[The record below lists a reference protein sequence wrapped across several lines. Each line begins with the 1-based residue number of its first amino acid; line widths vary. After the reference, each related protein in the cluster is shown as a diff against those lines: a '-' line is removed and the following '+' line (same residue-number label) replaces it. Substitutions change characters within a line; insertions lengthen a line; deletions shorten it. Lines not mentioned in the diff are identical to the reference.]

1 MWIGIILGLV
11 IGIIL
16 CAIFFLPKLKQ
27 TQQLDKQIEQQNRTE
42 LALYNQR
49 KKDVDELNQKLV
61 DLTDTLQ
68 QKQSNADDYAQKYLD
83 SKVET
88 ANAQFDAKVKELD
101 NLYSKAEEDGKEE
114 YLATLEEFSIDFQKQ
129 IEEKNIELAGL
140 LEKIRTTKAA
150 VDAAVEVNKRAAAE
164 RDKADFYRIVLS
176 DEDKKEI
183 KELQELLSHF
193 RNPEPLNKV
202 IWKTYYEKPYTDLI
216 GRVVGNSVKTGI
228 YKITNITSGKTYV
241 GQAVNIADRWKQ
253 HIKRGMGAETPTQNK
268 LYPAMLK
275 EGVDNFTFE
284 IVEECSRA
292 ELNEKEKYWIT
303 FYQGME
309 FGYNMKRG

>member
-27 TQQLDKQIEQQNRTE
+27 TKQLDKQIEQQNRTE

-49 KKDVDELNQKLV
+49 KKDVDDLNQKLI

-68 QKQSNADDYAQKYLD
+68 QKQNNAEEYAQKYLD

-88 ANAQFDAKVKELD
+88 ANAQFDAKVKELE

-114 YLATLEEFSIDFQKQ
+114 YLATLKEFSVDFQKQ
-129 IEEKNIELAGL
+129 VEEQREELAGL
-140 LEKIRTTKAA
+140 QEKIRTTKAA

-228 YKITNITSGKTYV
+228 YKITNMTSGMCYIGKST
-241 GQAVNIADRWKQ
+241 NIAERWKQ
-253 HIKRGMGAETPTQNK
+253 HIKRGMGADAPTQNK

-284 IVEECSRA
+284 IVEECKIN
-292 ELNEKEKYWIT
+292 ELPEKEKYWIT

>member
-27 TQQLDKQIEQQNRTE
+27 TQQLDEEIVQKNRTE
-42 LALYNQR
+42 QVLYNQR
-49 KKDVDELNQKLV
+49 QKEVAEMTQKLV

-88 ANAQFDAKVKELD
+88 ANAQFDAKVKELE
-101 NLYSKAEEDGKEE
+101 NLYSKAEEEGKEE
-114 YLATLEEFSIDFQKQ
+114 YLATLEEFTVDFQKQ

-140 LEKIRTTKAA
+140 QEKIRTTKAA

-216 GRVVGNSVKTGI
+216 GRVVGNSIKTGI
-228 YKITNITSGKTYV
+228 YKITNMTSGMCYIGKST
-241 GQAVNIADRWKQ
+241 NIAERWKQ
-253 HIKRGMGAETPTQNK
+253 HIKRGMGADAPTQNK

-284 IVEECSRA
+284 IVEECKIN
-292 ELNEKEKYWIT
+292 ELPEKEKYWIT

>member
-27 TQQLDKQIEQQNRTE
+27 TKQLDKQIEQQNRTE

-49 KKDVDELNQKLV
+49 KKDVDELNQKLI

-68 QKQSNADDYAQKYLD
+68 QKQNNADDYAKKYLN

-101 NLYSKAEEDGKEE
+101 NLYSKAKEEGKEE
-114 YLATLEEFSIDFQKQ
+114 YLTTLEEFSVNFQKQ
-129 IEEKNIELAGL
+129 VEEQKEELAGL
-140 LEKIRTTKAA
+140 QEKIRTTKAA

-164 RDKADFYRIVLS
+164 KDKADFYRIVLS
-176 DEDKKEI
+176 EEDKKEI

-216 GRVVGNSVKTGI
+216 GRVVGNSIKTGI
-228 YKITNITSGKTYV
+228 YKITNMTSGKCYV
-241 GQAVNIADRWKQ
+241 GQAVNIAERWKQ
-253 HIKRGMGAETPTQNK
+253 HIKRGMGADAPTQNK

-284 IVEECSRA
+284 IIEECSRA

>member
-16 CAIFFLPKLKQ
+16 CTIFFLPKLKQ
-27 TQQLDKQIEQQNRTE
+27 TKQLDKQIEQQNRTE

-49 KKDVDELNQKLV
+49 KKDVDELNQKLI

-68 QKQSNADDYAQKYLD
+68 QKQNNADDYAKKYLN

-101 NLYSKAEEDGKEE
+101 NLYSKAKEEGKEE
-114 YLATLEEFSIDFQKQ
+114 YLTTLEEFSVNFQKQ
-129 IEEKNIELAGL
+129 VEEQKEELAGL
-140 LEKIRTTKAA
+140 QEKIRTTKAA

-164 RDKADFYRIVLS
+164 KDKADFYRIVLS
-176 DEDKKEI
+176 EEDKKEI

-216 GRVVGNSVKTGI
+216 GRVVGNSIKTGI
-228 YKITNITSGKTYV
+228 YKITNMTSGKCYV
-241 GQAVNIADRWKQ
+241 GQAVNIAERWKQ
-253 HIKRGMGAETPTQNK
+253 HIKRGMGADAPTQNK

-284 IVEECSRA
+284 IIEECSRA

>member
-27 TQQLDKQIEQQNRTE
+27 TKQLDKQIEQQNRTE

-88 ANAQFDAKVKELD
+88 ANAQFDAKVKELE
-101 NLYSKAEEDGKEE
+101 NLYSKAKEDGKEE
-114 YLATLEEFSIDFQKQ
+114 YLVTLEEFTVDFQKQ
-129 IEEKNIELAGL
+129 LEEQREELAGL
-140 LEKIRTTKAA
+140 QEKIRTTKAA

-216 GRVVGNSVKTGI
+216 GRVVGSSIKTGI

-284 IVEECSRA
+284 IIEECSRA

>member
-27 TQQLDKQIEQQNRTE
+27 TKQLDKQIEQQNRTE

-68 QKQSNADDYAQKYLD
+68 QKQNNADDYAQKYLD

-101 NLYSKAEEDGKEE
+101 NLYSKAEEEGKEE
-114 YLATLEEFSIDFQKQ
+114 YLATLEEYTVDFQKQ

-140 LEKIRTTKAA
+140 LEKIRVTKAA

-216 GRVVGNSVKTGI
+216 GRVVGSSIKTGI
-228 YKITNITSGKTYV
+228 YKITNITSGMCYIGKST
-241 GQAVNIADRWKQ
+241 NIADRWKQ

-284 IVEECSRA
+284 IVEECKIN
-292 ELNEKEKYWIT
+292 ELPEKEKYWIT

>member
-27 TQQLDKQIEQQNRTE
+27 TKQLDKQIEQQNRTE

-49 KKDVDELNQKLV
+49 KKDVDELNQKLI

-68 QKQSNADDYAQKYLD
+68 QKQNNADEYAQKYLD
-83 SKVET
+83 SKVGI
-88 ANAQFDAKVKELD
+88 ANAQFDAKVKELE

-129 IEEKNIELAGL
+129 VENKKIELAGL
-140 LEKIRTTKAA
+140 QEKIRTTKAA

-164 RDKADFYRIVLS
+164 KDKADFYRIVLS
-176 DEDKKEI
+176 EEDKKEI

-228 YKITNITSGKTYV
+228 YKITNITSGKCYV

-268 LYPAMLK
+268 LYPAILK

>member
-1 MWIGIILGLV
+1 MWIGIVLGLV

-27 TQQLDKQIEQQNRTE
+27 TKQLDKQIEQQNRTE

-49 KKDVDELNQKLV
+49 KKDVDELNQKLI

-68 QKQSNADDYAQKYLD
+68 QKQNNADEYAQKYLD
-83 SKVET
+83 SKVGI
-88 ANAQFDAKVKELD
+88 ANAQFDAKVKELE
-101 NLYSKAEEDGKEE
+101 NLYSKAEEEGKEE
-114 YLATLEEFSIDFQKQ
+114 YLATLEEFTVDFQKQ
-129 IEEKNIELAGL
+129 VENKKIELAGL
-140 LEKIRTTKAA
+140 QEKIRTTKAA

-176 DEDKKEI
+176 EEDKKEI

-228 YKITNITSGKTYV
+228 YKITNMTSGMCYIGKST
-241 GQAVNIADRWKQ
+241 NIADRWKQ
-253 HIKRGMGAETPTQNK
+253 HIKRGMGADTPTQNK

-284 IVEECSRA
+284 IVEECKIN
-292 ELNEKEKYWIT
+292 ELPEKEKYWIT